1 MVPELK
7 DRGLAEDAELPEPSR
22 TPRPPRSFR
31 RPGPLKTWQFTA
43 AAATFGL
50 VLSAVV
56 VTAAGPWDSGQRTAE
71 RAWAASREAD
81 GGADHGRDRGEP
93 DPAPAAPDVLS
104 ALGAP
109 QGSAPAPTKSA
120 LADVLDPLLK
130 DPSLGTH
137 RTASVVDA
145 LTGEEL
151 YAAKSGDAVTPASTT
166 KIATAVAA
174 LTALGPDH
182 RIVTRTVAGPGANEL
197 VLVGAGDPT
206 LTARSDDNGGSSLR
220 ALARATAESLAE
232 HPREGKLRLS
242 YDTSLYSGPGLHPIG
257 PNENIA
263 PVSALMID
271 EGRLDDSASGPAAR
285 SGDPAAAAAKRF
297 AEMLREE
304 GVRLEG
310 GAPQA
315 SKAGADAQELGATS
329 SAPLTA
335 LVERMLTNSD
345 NDIAEA
351 LVRQVALASG
361 EPASFDGAAKAV
373 EKRLRDLQ
381 LPVDG
386 ARFADG
392 SGLDRADRVSAR
404 LLTALLAKAADPA
417 HPELRP
423 ALTGLPVA
431 GFTGT
436 LKNRY
441 AFDEASGAAPGTGL
455 VRAKTGTL
463 TGINTLAGS
472 VVDADGRLLLFAF
485 TASGTSAPQAAQSTL
500 DRLAATVANCGCR

>member
-1 MVPELK
+1 MPELK
-7 DRGLAEDAELPEPSR
+7 DPELAEDAELSEPSR
-22 TPRPPRSFR
+22 PQPPRSVR
-31 RPGPLKTWQFTA
+31 RRGPLKTWQFTA
-43 AAATFGL
+43 AAATFGV

-71 RAWAASREAD
+71 RARAASREAA
-81 GGADHGRDRGEP
+81 GGADHGRDGRR
-93 DPAPAAPDVLS
+93 PAAAPLAPDVLS
-104 ALGAP
+104 ALGGP

-130 DPSLGTH
+130 DRSLGSL

-151 YAAKSGDAVTPASTT
+151 YAARAADPVTPASTT

-174 LTALGPDH
+174 LSALGPDH
-182 RIVTRTVAGPGANEL
+182 RIVTKTVADPGANEV

-206 LTARSDDNGGSSLR
+206 LTGRDEVKGGSSLR
-220 ALARATAESLAE
+220 ELARATAKSLLD
-232 HPREGKLRLS
+232 HSREGKIRLT
-242 YDTSLYSGPGLHPIG
+242 YDTSLYSGPPLHPIG

-263 PVSALMID
+263 PVSALMMD
-271 EGRLDDSASGPAAR
+271 EGRLDDSTSGPAPR
-285 SGDPAAAAAKRF
+285 TGDPAQAAAKRF
-297 AEMLREE
+297 ADLLREE

-310 GAPQA
+310 APQA
-315 SKAGADAQELGATS
+315 SKAGPKAEELGSTA
-329 SAPLTA
+329 SAPLSA
-335 LVERMLTNSD
+335 LVERMLTHSD

-351 LVRQVALASG
+351 LVRQTALASG

-373 EKRLRDLQ
+373 EKRLRELQ

-392 SGLDRADRVSAR
+392 SGLNRADRVTSR

-417 HPELRP
+417 RPELRS

-441 AFDEASGAAPGTGL
+441 DSEGAAPGTGL

-485 TASGTSAPQAAQSTL
+485 TASGTAAPQAAQSTL

>member
-1 MVPELK
+1 MPELK
-7 DRGLAEDAELPEPSR
+7 DPGLAEDAELPEPSR
-22 TPRPPRSFR
+22 LPEPQLPAR
-31 RPGPLKTWQFTA
+31 RRGPLTTWQYTA
-43 AAATFGL
+43 AAATLGL
-50 VLSAVV
+50 VLTAGVV
-56 VTAAGPWDSGQRTAE
+56 AAAGPWDSGQRTAE
-71 RAWAASREAD
+71 RARAASWEAD
-81 GGADHGRDRGEP
+81 GGADHGRGKRQKP
-93 DPAPAAPDVLS
+93 QPAPPAPDVLS

-109 QGSAPAPTKSA
+109 QGSAPAPTKSE
-120 LADVLDPLLK
+120 LADVLAPLLK
-130 DPSLGTH
+130 DPSLGTL

-145 LTGEEL
+145 VTGEEL
-151 YAAKSGDAVTPASTT
+151 YGARQGEPVTPASTT

-182 RIVTRTVAGPGANEL
+182 RIATTTVADPGANEV

-206 LTARSDDNGGSSLR
+206 LDTDALR
-220 ALARATAESLAE
+220 DLAKATAKSL
-232 HPREGKLRLS
+232 HDDPREGKVKLS
-242 YDTSLYSGPGLHPIG
+242 YDTSLYSGPALHPIG

-263 PVSALMID
+263 PVSALMLN
-271 EGRLDDSASGPAAR
+271 EGRLDDSTSGPAPR
-285 SGDPAAAAAKRF
+285 SADPAAAAAQRF
-297 AEMLREE
+297 AEILREE
-304 GVRLEG
+304 GVRLD
-310 GAPQA
+310 GAPRPG
-315 SKAGADAQELGATS
+315 KAGADAVQLGSTS
-329 SAPLTA
+329 SAPLSA
-335 LVERMLTNSD
+335 LVERMLTHSD

-351 LVRQVALASG
+351 LVRQTALASG

-373 EKRLRDLQ
+373 DKRLKELQ
-381 LPVDG
+381 LPLDG
-386 ARFADG
+386 TKFADG
-392 SGLDRADRVSAR
+392 SGLDRADRVTAR

-417 HPELRP
+417 RPELRS

-441 AFDEASGAAPGTGL
+441 DSDGAAPGTGL

-485 TASGTSAPQAAQSTL
+485 TASGTTAPQSAQATL